1 MQLQIKGLKIP
12 SVAVTCHMQHFRAD
26 IKRLKVIKLQS
37 WLYLK
42 ITKNAIW
49 LSAFRET
56 YCFRVNHSQMG
67 VWKAEKMLGTLTL
80 TMFIVSPRGV
90 FLLIPTA
97 IQNASFASLI
107 VCTYIEMFSKSYNRF
122 CRAMLC
128 ISARPMPSCGVCL
141 CVCHVRELRQ
151 NE

>member
-1 MQLQIKGLKIP
+1 MQFCLLDTPMQLQIKGLKIP

-49 LSAFRET
+49 FLAFRET

-67 VWKAEKMLGTLTL
+67 VWKAEKNVG
-80 TMFIVSPRGV
+80 
-90 FLLIPTA
+90 
-97 IQNASFASLI
+97 
-107 VCTYIEMFSKSYNRF
+107 YIDTDNVYRLS
-122 CRAMLC
+122 
-128 ISARPMPSCGVCL
+128 
-141 CVCHVRELRQ
+141 
-151 NE
+151 